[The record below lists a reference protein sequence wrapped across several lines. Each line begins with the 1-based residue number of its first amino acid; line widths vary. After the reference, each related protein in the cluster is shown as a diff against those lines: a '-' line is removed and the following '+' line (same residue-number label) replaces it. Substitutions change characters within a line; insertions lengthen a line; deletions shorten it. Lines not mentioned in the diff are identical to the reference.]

1 MRDNIFCFG
10 SKVRFLAEIE
20 HFGGEKMPKNLN
32 FNGTFYDHHF
42 RITIYEVKIYLDV
55 ANYFFHNSKLRI
67 E

>member
-1 MRDNIFCFG
+1 
-10 SKVRFLAEIE
+10 
-20 HFGGEKMPKNLN
+20 MPKNLN

-42 RITIYEVKIYLDV
+42 LITIYSVKIYLDF